1 MNFIKKFSQLKK
13 INIFI
18 MMGLLSTLSCSGP
31 QVITTGATAAIA
43 AAEDEKTLG
52 DAFDD
57 TSISIGI
64 KDRIFMYEAI
74 LITKVGVDV
83 ERGKVLL
90 TGILNDQS
98 KRVEI
103 VRLAWK
109 QPGVKEVI
117 NEIILIKLN
126 TLVVLK
132 STVLPNHIQE
142 IESIIPNFVYNPEF
156 LREKHADRDFIDS
169 NLIIFGGK
177 SESSK
182 LLANVYENYTKCL
195 CKDYVYT
202 DATSASLMKYTINSF
217 LATKVSFF
225 NEINQL
231 YKISGA
237 KDSWEQFIEAISKDE
252 RIGNSHMQVPGHDGR
267 FGFGGACLPK
277 DSSAFSI
284 YADSKNKKLNV
295 LKSAINTN
303 NNIRASYN
311 NSTKREQEHN
321 IQYKG
326 ES

>member
-117 NEIILIKLN
+117 NEI
-126 TLVVLK
+126 
-132 STVLPNHIQE
+132 E
-142 IESIIPNFVYNPEF
+142 IEDSFNLKNYAEDKIIQVQIVGKV
-156 LREKHADRDFIDS
+156 LGDRDI
-169 NLIIFGGK
+169 
-177 SESSK
+177 
-182 LLANVYENYTKCL
+182 
-195 CKDYVYT
+195 
-202 DATSASLMKYTINSF
+202 
-217 LATKVSFF
+217 
-225 NEINQL
+225 
-231 YKISGA
+231 
-237 KDSWEQFIEAISKDE
+237 
-252 RIGNSHMQVPGHDGR
+252 
-267 FGFGGACLPK
+267 
-277 DSSAFSI
+277 
-284 YADSKNKKLNV
+284 KKLKYNFEV
-295 LKSAINTN
+295 QNKVIFILGVTSDEAELERVFDHARSIKGVQDI
-303 NNIRASYN
+303 ISYVDIISTD
-311 NSTKREQEHN
+311 NSD
-321 IQYKG
+321 
-326 ES
+326 S